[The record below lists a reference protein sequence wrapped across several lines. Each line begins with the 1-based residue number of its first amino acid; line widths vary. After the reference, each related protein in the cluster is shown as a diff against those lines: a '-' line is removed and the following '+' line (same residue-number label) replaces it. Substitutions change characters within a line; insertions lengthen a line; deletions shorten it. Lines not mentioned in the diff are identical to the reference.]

1 MEVYMKKILIFAM
14 CLCLL
19 SALAACS
26 DPTGNGG
33 ADSDSGSES
42 QTVDTTSSNGQSESE
57 SVEISEDHAPDFTVL
72 NWEGED
78 VKLSDLFGKPIVLN
92 FWASGCGPCRN
103 EMPDFQAAYEK
114 YGNDVQF
121 MMVNYIGFFGETVDS
136 AKEFVNGQEYT
147 FPVYFDTDNSAAATY
162 GIYSIPQTFFINKH
176 GEIVAYAQGMIDESS
191 LEEGIGMIF
200 NSND

>member
-1 MEVYMKKILIFAM
+1 MKKILIFAI

-19 SALAACS
+19 SALVACTAN
-26 DPTGNGG
+26 DDK
-33 ADSDSGSES
+33 DSDLGSES
-42 QTVDTTSSNGQSESE
+42 QTVDTSSGNEQSESE
-57 SVEISEDHAPDFTVL
+57 SVEISADHAPDFTVV
-72 NWEGED
+72 NWDGED

-114 YGNDVQF
+114 YGDDVQF

-162 GIYSIPQTFFINKH
+162 GIYSIPQTFFIDKH
-176 GEIVAYAQGMIDESS
+176 GEIVAYAQGMIDETS
-191 LEEGIGMIF
+191 LEKGIGMIL
-200 NSND
+200 D

>member
-1 MEVYMKKILIFAM
+1 MKKILIFAI

-19 SALAACS
+19 SAPAACTAN
-26 DPTGNGG
+26 DDK
-33 ADSDSGSES
+33 DSDLGSES
-42 QTVDTTSSNGQSESE
+42 QTVDTSSGNEQSESE
-57 SVEISEDHAPDFTVL
+57 SVEISADHAPDFTVV
-72 NWEGED
+72 NWDGED
-78 VKLSDLFGKPIVLN
+78 VKLSDLFGKPIVIN

-114 YGNDVQF
+114 YGDDVQF

-162 GIYSIPQTFFINKH
+162 GIYSIPQTFFIDKH
-176 GEIVAYAQGMIDESS
+176 GEIVAYAQGMIDETS
-191 LEEGIGMIF
+191 LEKGIGMIL
-200 NSND
+200 D